1 MFVDASAIVAILAR
15 EEDAGPLA
23 ARLGQARRAF
33 TSPVAVYETVLGLAR
48 VTSIPLHESRMLVG
62 EFLDEAGIE
71 IIQIT
76 DSIADMAIEAF
87 DRFGKGRHKAA
98 LNLGDCFAYAC
109 AVALGAPLLF
119 KGEDFPQTD
128 ITVA

>member
-15 EEDAGPLA
+15 EEDAGPLT

-48 VTSIPLHESRMLVG
+48 VRSIPLHESRTLVG

-71 IIQIT
+71 MIPIT

-109 AVALGAPLLF
+109 AIALEAPLLF
-119 KGEDFPQTD
+119 KGEDFPRTD
-128 ITVA
+128 VTVA